1 VRSRPTFARPRSRVC
16 QPGLHA
22 THRYDRTMAPGRLD
36 EHHHRDVHGGRL
48 RAAVFGVSDGL
59 VTNVSLI
66 VGVAGAHPGG
76 GVVRLTGLA
85 GLVAGSF
92 SMGTGEY
99 LSMTAQRDLM
109 NRELDLERAA
119 LARRPET
126 ERRELSA
133 IYEARGLEPDLA
145 HELAGEMMR
154 DPEVALEIHARE
166 ELGIDPQNL
175 GSPIQA
181 ALASFTAFALGAL
194 LPLLPWFVTTGGAAI
209 LASVLIGAVAATVV
223 GGAIA
228 AFTGRPVA
236 VGALRQLALTG
247 AAASITYG
255 IGRAVGAS
263 GV

>member
-1 VRSRPTFARPRSRVC
+1 
-16 QPGLHA
+16 
-22 THRYDRTMAPGRLD
+22 MAPGRMD

-66 VGVAGAHPGG
+66 LGVAGAHPGG
-76 GVVRLTGLA
+76 TVVRLTGLA

-109 NRELDLERAA
+109 SRELDIERKA
-119 LARRPET
+119 LAHRPDV

-133 IYEARGLEPDLA
+133 IYESRGLEPDRA
-145 HELAGEMMR
+145 QELAGEMMR
-154 DPEVALEIHARE
+154 DPEVALETHARE

-175 GSPIQA
+175 GSPVQA
-181 ALASFTAFALGAL
+181 ALASFAAFALGAL
-194 LPLLPWFVTTGGAAI
+194 LPLLPWFVTTGTAAI
-209 LASVLIGAVAATVV
+209 LASVVIGALAALVV
-223 GGAIA
+223 GGTIA
-228 AFTGRPVA
+228 AFTSRPVA
-236 VGALRQLALTG
+236 VGAFRQLLLTA
-247 AAASITYG
+247 AAASVTYG

-263 GV
+263 GA